1 MLKILMIFVVG
12 LCEQCLYTAYLIS
25 VNKRQAVLSSILML
39 VYMSLYLFI
48 VAYALKDT
56 NAIGLLIT
64 YACACGV
71 GNLITMK
78 WENRDKDIRRKRN
91 NCRLFVESRQC
102 RDCTAAYCK
111 IRENDNEKD

>member
-1 MLKILMIFVVG
+1 MLKIFMIFGVG

-78 WENRDKDIRRKRN
+78 WENREKKNKVN
-91 NCRLFVESRQC
+91 NCRLYNESRKC

-111 IRENDNEKD
+111 IRANDYEKN

>member
-1 MLKILMIFVVG
+1 MLKVLMIFGIG

-25 VNKRQAVLSSILML
+25 VNKRQSILSSLLML

-64 YACACGV
+64 YACACGL
-71 GNLITMK
+71 GNFFTMF
-78 WENRDKDIRRKRN
+78 WENNK
-91 NCRLFVESRQC
+91 
-102 RDCTAAYCK
+102 
-111 IRENDNEKD
+111 NEKL

>member
-1 MLKILMIFVVG
+1 MLKILMIFFVG

-25 VNKRQAVLSSILML
+25 VNKRQAILSSILML

-56 NAIGLLIT
+56 NAIGLLVT
-64 YACACGV
+64 YACACGL

-78 WENRDKDIRRKRN
+78 WETRKGKHGNRKK
-91 NCRLFVESRQC
+91 L
-102 RDCTAAYCK
+102 
-111 IRENDNEKD
+111 